1 MPPLILRPLI
11 WSIILLNPLIVTPLV
26 TNHTLAYQL
35 PLSGTNLFSKPP
47 HAFHGLPY
55 KPLLNLANVCRTL
68 LNYHRHVLR
77 MDEGVSDEF
86 LKEQN
91 LVRIHNNNQV
101 ERKDF

>member
-1 MPPLILRPLI
+1 
-11 WSIILLNPLIVTPLV
+11 
-26 TNHTLAYQL
+26 
-35 PLSGTNLFSKPP
+35 
-47 HAFHGLPY
+47 
-55 KPLLNLANVCRTL
+55 
-68 LNYHRHVLR
+68 